1 MGGQVLLAADG
12 RGSSP
17 SGWLYLPAFGSGP
30 YSALG
35 LEAATSHSFSF
46 FPSFSHVCAAS
57 EQPPSS
63 ETPEEILKKKV
74 HQSTF
79 FFCFFYKR

>member
-1 MGGQVLLAADG
+1 MGGQFLLAAGG
-12 RGSSP
+12 RGCSL
-17 SGWLYLPAFGSGP
+17 SGWLYLPVFGSGP

-63 ETPEEILKKKV
+63 ETPKEILKKPTSV
-74 HQSTF
+74 NF
-79 FFCFFYKR
+79 FFAFSIKGN

>member
-1 MGGQVLLAADG
+1 MGGQFLLAAGG

-17 SGWLYLPAFGSGP
+17 SGWLYLPVFGSGP
-30 YSALG
+30 YSALV
-35 LEAATSHSFSF
+35 LEAATLHSFSF

-63 ETPEEILKKKV
+63 ETPKEILEKKKDIS
-74 HQSTF
+74 QLF
-79 FFCFFYKR
+79 FFFFYKR